1 MKITVND
8 KNEVIGYVNTGGLRN
23 SLDVDDNNVPIKF
36 KEEFEPRKFVFTNG
50 EIKYNNN
57 FEKEDDSNTPSQQ
70 NTSDLSDEELRR
82 MVASMQMQM
91 TQLNMLT
98 MQLTQQNAKL
108 TQQLTELK
116 TNKTNTEGGR
126 LNDEDDLSNF

>member
-50 EIKYNNN
+50 EIKYNSN
-57 FEKEDDSNTPSQQ
+57 FEKEDTPNASSQQ
-70 NTSDLSDEELRR
+70 SVSDLSDIELRE

-91 TQLNMLT
+91 TQVNMLT
-98 MQLTQQNAKL
+98 MQLTQQNAML

-116 TNKTNTEGGR
+116 TNQTSTEG
-126 LNDEDDLSNF
+126 DV

>member
-70 NTSDLSDEELRR
+70 TATDLSDEELRG
-82 MVASMQMQM
+82 MVASMQMQV
-91 TQLNMLT
+91 TQVNILAMELK
-98 MQLTQQNAKL
+98 QQNAML

-116 TNKTNTEGGR
+116 AGKTNTE
-126 LNDEDDLSNF
+126 EDV

>member
-70 NTSDLSDEELRR
+70 TATDLSDEELRR
-82 MVASMQMQM
+82 MVASMQKQVVQSTMLSMQA
-91 TQLNMLT
+91 NK
-98 MQLTQQNAKL
+98 QNALMAKQIVELNKKL
-108 TQQLTELK
+108 E
-116 TNKTNTEGGR
+116 
-126 LNDEDDLSNF
+126 EDKGEAENA

>member
-70 NTSDLSDEELRR
+70 TATDLSDEELRG

-91 TQLNMLT
+91 TQVNMLT
-98 MQLTQQNAKL
+98 MQLTQQNAML

-116 TNKTNTEGGR
+116 TNKTNTEG
-126 LNDEDDLSNF
+126 DV

>member
-50 EIKYNNN
+50 EVKYNNN
-57 FEKEDDSNTPSQQ
+57 FEKEETSNTPSQQ
-70 NTSDLSDEELRR
+70 TASDLSDEELRG
-82 MVASMQMQM
+82 MVASMQMQV
-91 TQLNMLT
+91 TQVNILA
-98 MQLTQQNAKL
+98 MQLKQQNAML

-116 TNKTNTEGGR
+116 AGKTNAEG
-126 LNDEDDLSNF
+126 DV

>member
-50 EIKYNNN
+50 EIKYNSN
-57 FEKEDDSNTPSQQ
+57 FEKEDDLNTPRQQ
-70 NTSDLSDEELRR
+70 TASDLSDEELRR
-82 MVASMQMQM
+82 MVASMQKQVVQSTMLSMQA
-91 TQLNMLT
+91 NK
-98 MQLTQQNAKL
+98 QNALMAKQIVELNKKL
-108 TQQLTELK
+108 EEAK
-116 TNKTNTEGGR
+116 GEAENA
-126 LNDEDDLSNF
+126 

>member
-50 EIKYNNN
+50 EVKYNNN
-57 FEKEDDSNTPSQQ
+57 FEKQETSNTPSQQ
-70 NTSDLSDEELRR
+70 NASDLSDEELRR

-91 TQLNMLT
+91 TQVNMLT

-116 TNKTNTEGGR
+116 TNKTNTEG
-126 LNDEDDLSNF
+126 DV

>member
-1 MKITVND
+1 MKIIVND

-50 EIKYNNN
+50 EIKYNSN

-70 NTSDLSDEELRR
+70 TASDLSDEELRG
-82 MVASMQMQM
+82 MVASMQMQV
-91 TQLNMLT
+91 TQVNILA
-98 MQLTQQNAKL
+98 MQLKQQNAML

-116 TNKTNTEGGR
+116 TGKTNAE
-126 LNDEDDLSNF
+126 EDV

>member
-70 NTSDLSDEELRR
+70 TATDLSDEELRG
-82 MVASMQMQM
+82 MVASMQMQV
-91 TQLNMLT
+91 TQVNILAMELK
-98 MQLTQQNAKL
+98 QQNAML
-108 TQQLTELK
+108 TQQLTEIK
-116 TNKTNTEGGR
+116 AGKTNTEEGV
-126 LNDEDDLSNF
+126 

>member
-1 MKITVND
+1 MKITVNE

-50 EIKYNNN
+50 EIKYNSN
-57 FEKEDDSNTPSQQ
+57 FEKEEDSNTPSQQ
-70 NTSDLSDEELRR
+70 IASDLSDEELRG

-91 TQLNMLT
+91 TQVNMLT
-98 MQLTQQNAKL
+98 MQLTQQNAML

-116 TNKTNTEGGR
+116 TGKTNTEG
-126 LNDEDDLSNF
+126 DV

>member
-57 FEKEDDSNTPSQQ
+57 FEKEDDLNIPGQQ
-70 NTSDLSDEELRR
+70 TASDLSDEELRS

-91 TQLNMLT
+91 TQVNMLT
-98 MQLTQQNAKL
+98 MKLTQQNAML
-108 TQQLTELK
+108 TQQLTELT
-116 TNKTNTEGGR
+116 TNKTNTEG
-126 LNDEDDLSNF
+126 DV

>member
-50 EIKYNNN
+50 EIKYNSN
-57 FEKEDDSNTPSQQ
+57 FEKEDSTNASSQQ
-70 NTSDLSDEELRR
+70 SASDLSDEELRR

-91 TQLNMLT
+91 TQVNMLT
-98 MQLTQQNAKL
+98 MKLTQQNAML

-116 TNKTNTEGGR
+116 SGKVNTEG
-126 LNDEDDLSNF
+126 DV

>member
-1 MKITVND
+1 MKITVNE

-50 EIKYNNN
+50 EIKYNSN

-70 NTSDLSDEELRR
+70 TASDLSDEELRG

-91 TQLNMLT
+91 TQVNMLT
-98 MQLTQQNAKL
+98 MQLTQQNAML

-116 TNKTNTEGGR
+116 TNKTNTEG
-126 LNDEDDLSNF
+126 DV

>member
-57 FEKEDDSNTPSQQ
+57 FEKEDDLNTPGQQ
-70 NTSDLSDEELRR
+70 TASDLSDEELRS

-91 TQLNMLT
+91 TQVNMLT
-98 MQLTQQNAKL
+98 MKLTQQNAML
-108 TQQLTELK
+108 TQQLTELT
-116 TNKTNTEGGR
+116 TNKTNTEG
-126 LNDEDDLSNF
+126 DV

>member
-57 FEKEDDSNTPSQQ
+57 FEKEDDLNTPGQQ
-70 NTSDLSDEELRR
+70 TASDLSDEELRS

-91 TQLNMLT
+91 TQVNMLT
-98 MQLTQQNAKL
+98 MKLTQQNL
-108 TQQLTELK
+108 TQQLTELT
-116 TNKTNTEGGR
+116 TNKTNTEG
-126 LNDEDDLSNF
+126 DV

>member
-50 EIKYNNN
+50 EIKYNSN
-57 FEKEDDSNTPSQQ
+57 FEKEDVPNASNQQ
-70 NTSDLSDEELRR
+70 SASDLSDEELRR
-82 MVASMQMQM
+82 MVASMQKQVVQSTMLSMQA
-91 TQLNMLT
+91 NK
-98 MQLTQQNAKL
+98 QNALMAKQIVEHNKKL
-108 TQQLTELK
+108 EEAK
-116 TNKTNTEGGR
+116 GEAENA
-126 LNDEDDLSNF
+126 

>member
-23 SLDVDDNNVPIKF
+23 SLDVDDANVPTKF

-50 EIKYNNN
+50 EIKYNSN
-57 FEKEDDSNTPSQQ
+57 FEKEDVPNASNRQ
-70 NTSDLSDEELRR
+70 NASDLSDEELRG

-91 TQLNMLT
+91 TQVNMLT
-98 MQLTQQNAKL
+98 MQLTQQNAML

-116 TNKTNTEGGR
+116 SGKVNTEG
-126 LNDEDDLSNF
+126 DV

>member
-8 KNEVIGYVNTGGLRN
+8 KNEVIGYVNAGGLRN

-57 FEKEDDSNTPSQQ
+57 FEKEDDLNTPGQQ
-70 NTSDLSDEELRR
+70 TASDLSDEELRS

-91 TQLNMLT
+91 TQVNMLT
-98 MQLTQQNAKL
+98 MKLTQQNAML
-108 TQQLTELK
+108 TQQLTELT
-116 TNKTNTEGGR
+116 TNKTNTEG
-126 LNDEDDLSNF
+126 DV

>member
-36 KEEFEPRKFVFTNG
+36 KEEFEPRKVVFTNG

-57 FEKEDDSNTPSQQ
+57 FEKEDDLNTPGQQ
-70 NTSDLSDEELRR
+70 TASDLSDEELRS

-91 TQLNMLT
+91 TQVNMLT
-98 MQLTQQNAKL
+98 MKLTQQNAML
-108 TQQLTELK
+108 TQQLTELT
-116 TNKTNTEGGR
+116 TNKTNTEG
-126 LNDEDDLSNF
+126 DV

>member
-1 MKITVND
+1 MKITIND

-70 NTSDLSDEELRR
+70 TATDLSDEELRG
-82 MVASMQMQM
+82 MVASMQMQV
-91 TQLNMLT
+91 TQVNILAMELK
-98 MQLTQQNAKL
+98 QQNAML
-108 TQQLTELK
+108 TQQLTEIK
-116 TNKTNTEGGR
+116 AGKTNTE
-126 LNDEDDLSNF
+126 EDV

>member
-50 EIKYNNN
+50 EIKYNSN
-57 FEKEDDSNTPSQQ
+57 FEKEDTP
-70 NTSDLSDEELRR
+70 NTSSQAPELSDNQLRG
-82 MVASMQMQM
+82 MVASMQKQVVQSTKLSMQV
-91 TQLNMLT
+91 NK
-98 MQLTQQNAKL
+98 QNALMAKQIVEINKRL
-108 TQQLTELK
+108 EEVEGETE
-116 TNKTNTEGGR
+116 NA
-126 LNDEDDLSNF
+126 

>member
-70 NTSDLSDEELRR
+70 TATDLSGEELRG
-82 MVASMQMQM
+82 MVASMQMQV
-91 TQLNMLT
+91 TQVNILAMELK
-98 MQLTQQNAKL
+98 QQNAML

-116 TNKTNTEGGR
+116 AGKTNTEG
-126 LNDEDDLSNF
+126 DV

>member
-57 FEKEDDSNTPSQQ
+57 FEKEDDLNTPGQQ
-70 NTSDLSDEELRR
+70 TASDLSDEELRS
-82 MVASMQMQM
+82 MVARMQMQM
-91 TQLNMLT
+91 TQVNMLT
-98 MQLTQQNAKL
+98 MKLTQQNAML

-116 TNKTNTEGGR
+116 TNKTNTEG
-126 LNDEDDLSNF
+126 DV

>member
-50 EIKYNNN
+50 EIKYNSN
-57 FEKEDDSNTPSQQ
+57 FEKEDVPNATNQQ
-70 NTSDLSDEELRR
+70 NASDLSDEELRR
-82 MVASMQMQM
+82 MVASMQKQVVQSTMLSMQA
-91 TQLNMLT
+91 NK
-98 MQLTQQNAKL
+98 QNALMAKQIVELNKKL
-108 TQQLTELK
+108 EEAK
-116 TNKTNTEGGR
+116 GEAENA
-126 LNDEDDLSNF
+126 

>member
-1 MKITVND
+1 MKIKVND

-50 EIKYNNN
+50 EIKYNSN
-57 FEKEDDSNTPSQQ
+57 FEKEDSTNASSQQ

-91 TQLNMLT
+91 TQVNMLT
-98 MQLTQQNAKL
+98 MQLTQQNAML
-108 TQQLTELK
+108 TQQLTELT
-116 TNKTNTEGGR
+116 TNKTNTEG
-126 LNDEDDLSNF
+126 DV

>member
-70 NTSDLSDEELRR
+70 TATDLSDEELRG
-82 MVASMQMQM
+82 MVASMQMQV
-91 TQLNMLT
+91 TQVNILAMELK
-98 MQLTQQNAKL
+98 QQNAML
-108 TQQLTELK
+108 TQQLTEIK
-116 TNKTNTEGGR
+116 TGKTNTE
-126 LNDEDDLSNF
+126 EDV